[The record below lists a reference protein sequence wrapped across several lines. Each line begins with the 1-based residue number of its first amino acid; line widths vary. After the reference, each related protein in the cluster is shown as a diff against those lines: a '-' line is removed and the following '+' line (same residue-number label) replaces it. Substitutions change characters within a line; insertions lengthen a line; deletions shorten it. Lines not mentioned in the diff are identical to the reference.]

1 MIMNI
6 GYGKYHPGGPIFTY
20 KGKKVPCLVG
30 FCEGGGISG
39 NILANILRHLKY
51 FKLCNNYRK
60 NGIIPALLV
69 DGNVSHFDMGFL
81 KYICDE
87 NNKYI
92 LNRTERNIQN

>member
-60 NGIIPALLV
+60 KTVLFLRCWLMEMLV
-69 DGNVSHFDMGFL
+69 
-81 KYICDE
+81 
-87 NNKYI
+87 I
-92 LNRTERNIQN
+92 LIWDF